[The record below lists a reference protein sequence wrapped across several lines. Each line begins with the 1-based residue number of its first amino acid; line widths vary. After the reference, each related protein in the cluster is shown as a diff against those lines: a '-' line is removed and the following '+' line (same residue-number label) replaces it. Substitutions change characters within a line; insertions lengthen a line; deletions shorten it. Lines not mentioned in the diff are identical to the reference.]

1 MRHDAHADDPSV
13 AFALSRLDDP
23 TLAHVPMGIFR
34 DVERSTY
41 DDLVRAQ
48 IDGTVTG
55 AGGPATDQDLAD
67 LLAGRD
73 SWMVETAPEG
83 VTDAADTRPAAAT
96 DAPLDEQRKGA
107 IQGFSA
113 YLVWGLFPLY
123 FHALAPSGA
132 WEILAHRILWTLVFC
147 WLVLTIR
154 RDWSWIRPLLRRPQF
169 LGGIAVAA
177 VLIAVN
183 WVVYV
188 AAVAAGNVADAAL
201 GYFLNPHRHRRP
213 RRLRPAGAAATAA
226 VGGRRDRPRRGA
238 VPVHRRRPGAVGRPR
253 PRRQLRRLRA
263 AEEAA
268 GRDPAGAAR
277 PRRRDDGPHPGG
289 VGLVIWLGLTGEQTF
304 TTEGPVHT
312 SLLVLSGAVTA
323 APLLL
328 FAAAARRVPLV
339 TMGLLQ
345 FVTPVMQLL
354 CGVVLL
360 GERISTQRWVGFGI
374 VWVALVILTV
384 DSVLGVRHRRQRD
397 AADDGVCEPA
407 P

>member
-1 MRHDAHADDPSV
+1 
-13 AFALSRLDDP
+13 
-23 TLAHVPMGIFR
+23 
-34 DVERSTY
+34 
-41 DDLVRAQ
+41 
-48 IDGTVTG
+48 
-55 AGGPATDQDLAD
+55 
-67 LLAGRD
+67 
-73 SWMVETAPEG
+73 
-83 VTDAADTRPAAAT
+83 VTDAAATRPAAT
-96 DAPLDEQRKGA
+96 PDAPRDEQRKGA
-107 IQGFSA
+107 IQGFFA

-147 WLVLTIR
+147 WLVLTVR
-154 RDWSWIRPLLRRPQF
+154 RDWSWIRPLLRRPAF
-169 LGGIAVAA
+169 VGGIAVAA

-201 GYFLNPHRHRRP
+201 GYFLNPIVTVALGVFVLRE
-213 RRLRPAGAAATAA
+213 RLRPLQWVAVGIGLAAA
-226 VGGRRDRPRRGA
+226 
-238 VPVHRRRPGAVGRPR
+238 
-253 PRRQLRRLRA
+253 LYLSI
-263 AEEAA
+263 AA
-268 GRDPAGAAR
+268 GRVPWVALALAGSFAGYGLLKKRLGATLPALHGLAVETTVLTPVA
-277 PRRRDDGPHPGG
+277 
-289 VGLVIWLGLTGEQTF
+289 VGLVIWLGISGQQTF

-360 GERISTQRWVGFGI
+360 GERMSTQRWVGFGI
-374 VWVALVILTV
+374 VWVALVVLTV
-384 DSVLGVRHRRQRD
+384 DSVMGVRHRRQRD